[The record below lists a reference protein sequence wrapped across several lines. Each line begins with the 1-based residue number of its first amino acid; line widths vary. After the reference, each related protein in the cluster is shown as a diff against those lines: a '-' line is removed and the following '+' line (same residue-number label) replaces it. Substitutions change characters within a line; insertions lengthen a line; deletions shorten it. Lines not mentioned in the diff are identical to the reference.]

1 MRDHSYSGVM
11 AAEPIA
17 PASVWDAVSERSEA
31 LAHAWISALRDRA
44 PDETVHPRG
53 SGHLLEGLRRD
64 PESFEFTRRLLEL
77 VAGTEDAFAS
87 AVGLHAMS
95 QEVPDSMPARDRF
108 AVRAG
113 GATSLGLPWAVMPVA
128 RRWLR
133 DRVSGLVLAARLPGP
148 AGGTGTATWLSSAA
162 GAALADAHRRY
173 SDAGLRAVTR
183 PLGNGVHGPDG
194 AAGEVARLAALA
206 AHPTVAHLV
215 VEPERIAPG
224 GTEWTFD
231 DDVARAASALE
242 PVLRASAE
250 HGTTIHLS
258 ARNVRWARMLPEI
271 AIRALVDPALD
282 RARIGVQL
290 LAELPESR
298 EYYGRLSR
306 WAQRRVAEGGA
317 PAEVVIGVGGV
328 AGGERIASIES
339 GLPVPVLEERVDV
352 LAQLLRLTELA
363 LHPGRAAVLRP
374 VIATEDVLVLAA
386 AVALADEL
394 GSRELSAVQLRSG
407 VAPGLASVLRET
419 LPDVRVVVPVVPPK
433 EFGGAVDL
441 LVGIAAEAADPDS
454 GLSRLEALIAREP
467 ESGGGE
473 DDAGEIASE
482 PAELTRERALSQAF
496 TEFGTAL
503 ARAAEPAPA
512 SHRTQNRA
520 REWDPSERDSAL
532 FYRAPDEPA
541 RFETGGLTAAVL
553 GLTRGSTGEFTLEA
567 VAPPRA
573 IPAVSESGF
582 ANEPATDATVAAN
595 REWARDLFAEARA
608 RTGDDD
614 AANATIALSAADL
627 DPELVAEDARS
638 RAEAWSAQSTRTRAS
653 RLRRSALAMVAARD
667 RLIQLLAADT
677 GAPIAELDAEVD
689 DLVDAARYS
698 GQLAEALG
706 AVRGATFVPE
716 RLVLVA
722 ADAPTPL
729 AVQAEAVFAALAAG
743 SGVLWLVPHRLLASA
758 SAVIEECEV
767 GGLTPGVVRLE
778 AAVVGRTV
786 AELAAHRSVD
796 RAVVIGSRTD
806 ATDLARRRPDLRVEG
821 QFRPRGFVLV
831 TPSADLDRAIDDVV
845 ASALGRSGGSLR
857 AARGVILLGSVA
869 RSRRFREG
877 LADAVR
883 ALRAGDSARESDATV
898 LGLRV
903 GPLHAPADEAERRA
917 LSELARGEEWLV
929 QPESLDSEGRVWSP
943 GVRAGVSANATF
955 WDDARTVPVIGITTA
970 HSLSEALALQNREG
984 TGGVAAIY
992 SNDGD
997 EIGAWLE
1004 GIEAAA
1010 VSVNRATTHVRV
1022 ERHPGGGWNDAGMGL
1037 SGLAG
1042 GPNRLIALGSWRV
1055 REGSRSETLHL
1066 RGLEPEIR
1074 LLIET
1079 LQPVLPYQAFDELRR
1094 AALADAFTWRTSFGV
1109 DRDTIGL
1116 GIERNLIR
1124 HRPVATHVRLAEGG
1138 ALVALARVIAAAL
1151 LARAPIT
1158 VSTGEVLPVEL
1169 TEFLEHRDIELS
1181 LERDEDWLERLA
1193 VAGAVAA
1200 DGTRALRVR
1209 LIDGDRVRA
1218 AEWLGPQDRVAIW
1231 AEPVTM
1237 AGPVELLSLV
1247 REQAISARA
1256 NRHGLAVTVPGL
1268 DDAIEP

>member
-1 MRDHSYSGVM
+1 M
-11 AAEPIA
+11 AAEPIT
-17 PASVWDAVSERSEA
+17 PVSVWDAVSERSAALVQTWIEA
-31 LAHAWISALRDRA
+31 VRSRA
-44 PDETVHPRG
+44 NDDSLEPRG
-53 SGHLLEGLRRD
+53 SAHLLEGLRRD

-87 AVGLHAMS
+87 AIGLHAMS

-113 GATSLGLPWAVMPVA
+113 GAASLGLPWAVMPVA

-133 DRVSGLVLAARLPGP
+133 DRVSGLVLATRLPSTSSGPVP
-148 AGGTGTATWLSSAA
+148 AGWFSSAA
-162 GAALADAHRRY
+162 GSALGDAHRRY
-173 SDAGLRAVTR
+173 TEAGLKAVTQ
-183 PLGNGVHGPDG
+183 PLGFGVHGPAG
-194 AAGEVARLAALA
+194 AERETERLVAMA
-206 AHPTVAHLV
+206 AHPTVTHLV
-215 VEPERIAPG
+215 VDPQRIAPG
-224 GTEWTFD
+224 GTDWSFD
-231 DDVARAASALE
+231 DDVARAAAALE
-242 PVLRASAE
+242 PVLRASAQ

-258 ARNVRWARMLPEI
+258 ARSVRWARMLPDI
-271 AIRALVDPALD
+271 AVRALVDPALD
-282 RARIGVQL
+282 RARIGIQL

-328 AGGERIASIES
+328 AGTERIASINS
-339 GLPVPVLEERVDV
+339 GLPVPVLEDRTDV
-352 LAQLLRLTELA
+352 VAQLLRLMELA

-374 VIATEDVLVLAA
+374 VLATEDVFVLAS
-386 AVALADEL
+386 AVALAEHL
-394 GSRELSAVQLRSG
+394 GSLDLSAVQLRSG
-407 VAPGLASVLRET
+407 TAPGLATVLRQT
-419 LPDVRVVVPVVPPK
+419 ATDVRVAIPVVAPK

-454 GLSRLEALIAREP
+454 GISRLEALIAQPAEP
-467 ESGGGE
+467 EDESSQEQALAHALTEYGT
-473 DDAGEIASE
+473 ALVRASE
-482 PAELTRERALSQAF
+482 PAPS
-496 TEFGTAL
+496 
-503 ARAAEPAPA
+503 

-582 ANEPATDATVAAN
+582 ANEPGTDATVAVN
-595 REWARDLFAEARA
+595 REWARDLLGDARA
-608 RTGDDD
+608 RVTDHD
-614 AANATIALSAADL
+614 AANDTIALSAADR
-627 DPELVAEDARS
+627 DPAYVADEARS

-653 RLRRSALAMVAARD
+653 RLRRAALAMVAARD

-716 RLVLVA
+716 RLVLVV

-729 AVQAEAVFAALAAG
+729 AAQAEAVFAALAAG
-743 SGVLWLVPHRLLASA
+743 SGVLWAVPQRLHASA
-758 SAVIEECEV
+758 AAVIEECEV

-778 AAVVGRTV
+778 ATVVGRTV
-786 AELAAHRSVD
+786 AALAAHRGID
-796 RAVVIGSRTD
+796 RAVVIGSRAD
-806 ATDLARRRPDLRVEG
+806 AIELAHRRPDLRVEG
-821 QFRPRGFVLV
+821 RFRARGFVLV
-831 TPSADLDRAIDDVV
+831 TPTADLDQAIADVV
-845 ASALGRSGGSLR
+845 ESAFGRSAGSIR

-883 ALRAGDSARESDATV
+883 ALRSGDSVRAGDAAGMGV
-898 LGLRV
+898 QV
-903 GPLHAPADEAERRA
+903 GPLHDAPDEAERRA
-917 LSELARGEEWLV
+917 LTELARGEEWLV
-929 QPESLDSEGRVWSP
+929 QPRPLDADGRVWSP
-943 GVRAGVSANATF
+943 GVRSGVSANAAF

-970 HSLSEALALQNREG
+970 HSLTDALVVHNGAG
-984 TGGVAAIY
+984 SGGVAAIH

-997 EIGAWLE
+997 EIATWLD

-1010 VSVNRATTHVRV
+1010 VSVNLATTHART
-1022 ERHPGGGWNDAGMGL
+1022 ERQPGGGWNDAGMGL

-1042 GPNRLIALGSWRV
+1042 GPNRLIALGSWRL

-1066 RGLEPEIR
+1066 RGLESEVR
-1074 LLIET
+1074 VLIES
-1079 LQPVLPYQAFDELRR
+1079 LQPVLPYHAFDELRR
-1094 AALADAFTWRTSFGV
+1094 AALADAFTWRTSFGI

-1116 GIERNLIR
+1116 GIERNLVR
-1124 HRPVATHVRLAEGG
+1124 HRPVAAHVRLAEGG
-1138 ALVALARVIAAAL
+1138 AVVSLARVVAAAL
-1151 LARAPIT
+1151 VVQAPIT

-1169 TEFLEHRDIELS
+1169 TDFLEQRDIEVS
-1181 LERDEDWLERLA
+1181 LERDDDWVERLA
-1193 VAGAVAA
+1193 VSGPVAA

-1218 AEWLGPQDRVAIW
+1218 AEWLGQQDRVAIW

-1256 NRHGLAVTVPGL
+1256 HRHGLAVTVPGL
-1268 DDAIEP
+1268 DDLIDP

>member
-1 MRDHSYSGVM
+1 M

-17 PASVWDAVSERSEA
+17 PASVWGAVSERAEGLVRGWIRA
-31 LAHAWISALRDRA
+31 LGDRA
-44 PDETVHPRG
+44 PDDAVEPRG
-53 SGHLLEGLRRD
+53 SAHLLEGLRRD

-87 AVGLHAMS
+87 ALGLHAVS
-95 QEVPDSMPARDRF
+95 QDVPDSLPARDRF

-133 DRVSGLVLAARLPGP
+133 DRVSGLVLATRLPGSS
-148 AGGTGTATWLSSAA
+148 SSAPASGWLGSTA
-162 GAALADAHRRY
+162 GSALADAHRRY
-173 SDAGLRAVTR
+173 TDLGVKPVTR
-183 PLGNGVHGPDG
+183 PLGNGVHGPAG
-194 AAGEVARLAALA
+194 AVREVERLVALA
-206 AHPTVAHLV
+206 AHPTVTHLV
-215 VEPERIAPG
+215 VDLQRIAPG
-224 GTEWTFD
+224 GTDWTFD
-231 DDVARAASALE
+231 DDVERAAAALE
-242 PVLRASAE
+242 PLLRASVQ

-258 ARNVRWARMLPEI
+258 ARDVRWARMLPEV
-271 AIRALVDPALD
+271 AVRALVDPALD
-282 RARIGVQL
+282 RARISVQL

-298 EYYGRLSR
+298 EFYGRLSR

-317 PAEVVIGVGGV
+317 PAEVVIGVGGA
-328 AGGERIASIES
+328 AGIERIASIES
-339 GLPVPVLEERVDV
+339 GLPVPVLEDRTDV
-352 LAQLLRLTELA
+352 LAQLLRLVELA
-363 LHPGRAAVLRP
+363 LHPARAAVLRP
-374 VIATEDVLVLAA
+374 VLATEDVFVLSS
-386 AVALADEL
+386 AVALAEEI
-394 GSRELSAVQLRSG
+394 GSLELSAVQLRSG
-407 VAPGLASVLRET
+407 IAPGLAAVLRET
-419 LPDVRVVVPVVPPK
+419 ITDVRVSVPVVSPK

-454 GLSRLEALIAREP
+454 GISRLETLIARSEAP
-467 ESGGGE
+467 
-473 DDAGEIASE
+473 DDGAVHDQAN
-482 PAELTRERALSQAF
+482 ALTHAF
-496 TEFGTAL
+496 AEFGAAL
-503 ARAAEPAPA
+503 ARAGEPAPS

-582 ANEPATDATVAAN
+582 ANEPGTDATVAAN
-595 REWARDLFAEARA
+595 REWARELFKEARA
-608 RTGDDD
+608 EAGHHD
-614 AANATIALSAADL
+614 AANDTIALSPADL
-627 DPELVAEDARS
+627 DPEHVADEARS
-638 RAEAWSAQSTRTRAS
+638 RAEAWSAQPFRTRAS
-653 RLRRSALAMVAARD
+653 RLRRSALALVAARD
-667 RLIQLLAADT
+667 RLIQLLATET

-716 RLVLVA
+716 PLVLVA

-743 SGVLWLVPHRLLASA
+743 SGVLWIVPQRLHASA
-758 SAVIEECEV
+758 AAVVEECEV

-796 RAVVIGSRTD
+796 RAIVIGSRDD
-806 ATDLARRRPDLRVEG
+806 AIELARRRPDLRVEG
-821 QFRPRGFVLV
+821 RFRARGFVLV
-831 TPSADLDRAIDDVV
+831 TPSADLDRAIADVA
-845 ASALGRSGGSLR
+845 ASAFGRSGGDLR

-883 ALRAGDSARESDATV
+883 ALRAGDSARADDADV
-898 LGLRV
+898 LALNV
-903 GPLHAPADEAERRA
+903 GPLHRAPDASERRA
-917 LSELARGEEWLV
+917 LTELARGEEWV
-929 QPESLDSEGRVWSP
+929 VRPEALDSEERVWSP
-943 GVRAGVSANATF
+943 GVRAGVSARSTF
-955 WDDARTVPVIGITTA
+955 WDDARTVPVIGITTV
-970 HSLSEALALQNREG
+970 HSLREALTLQNG
-984 TGGVAAIY
+984 ANTGAVAAIH

-997 EIGAWLE
+997 EIAAWLD

-1010 VSVNRATTHVRV
+1010 VSVNRATTRTRV
-1022 ERHPGGGWNDAGMGL
+1022 ERQPGGGWNDAGMGL

-1042 GPNRLIALGSWRV
+1042 GPNRLIALGSWRL

-1066 RGLEPEIR
+1066 RGLEPEVR
-1074 LLIET
+1074 MLIEA
-1079 LQPVLPYQAFDELRR
+1079 LQPVLQYQAFDELRR

-1109 DRDTIGL
+1109 DRDAIGL
-1116 GIERNLIR
+1116 GVERNVVR

-1138 ALVALARVIAAAL
+1138 AVVSLARVIAAAL
-1151 LARAPIT
+1151 LTRTPVTI
-1158 VSTGEVLPVEL
+1158 STGEVLP
-1169 TEFLEHRDIELS
+1169 TEFTGFLERSDIEVS
-1181 LERDEDWLERLA
+1181 LEQDDAWLERLA
-1193 VAGAVAA
+1193 VSGPVAA
-1200 DGTRALRVR
+1200 DGTRAMRVR

-1218 AEWLGPQDRVAIW
+1218 AEWLGHQDRVAIW
-1231 AEPVTM
+1231 SEPVTM

-1256 NRHGLAVTVPGL
+1256 HRHGLAITVPGL
-1268 DDAIEP
+1268 DDAIDP